1 MYSHINFAYP
11 WPFVYGHLVV
21 TAIAAALLALA
32 FYRKWPLFVT
42 IPIGALTLW
51 AASAFVMVRFG
62 FDLNGRATMPTQTF
76 LKSGS
81 GRVLDMG
88 AGTGRSSIMILEAR
102 PNTTLVAL
110 DSFGESYVEHF
121 GGDQAKPQQVL
132 DEGRQRLIA
141 NLQAAGVEKRTTI
154 QPGDMRK
161 MPFPDASFDG
171 IVSAYAIDHL
181 NQDGIRSSLAEAS
194 RVLKP
199 KGEFLLMLIAKDFW
213 LKYTFGPV
221 LMHAGT
227 RRSSRWNDFLHD
239 AGFEIVEQG
248 NRPVTLYFVARKP

>member
-1 MYSHINFAYP
+1 MHSHINFAYP

-21 TAIAAALLALA
+21 TAIAGAILALA
-32 FYRKWPLFVT
+32 LWRKWSLILIVPVA
-42 IPIGALTLW
+42 ALTLW

-62 FDLNGRATMPTQTF
+62 FDLNGRATMPTQNF

-121 GGDQAKPQQVL
+121 GGDESKPAQVL
-132 DEGRQRLIA
+132 DEGRQRLMA
-141 NLQAAGVEKRTTI
+141 NLQAAGVENRATI

-161 MPFPDASFDG
+161 LPFPDASFDA

-181 NQDGIRSSLAEAS
+181 NEEGIRSALSEAS

-199 KGEFLLMLIAKDFW
+199 KGEFLLMLVYKDTW

-221 LMHAGT
+221 LMHAGM
-227 RRSSRWNDFLHD
+227 RRSSRWVDFLHD
-239 AGFEIVEQG
+239 AGFQIAEQG
-248 NRPVTLYFVARKP
+248 TRPATLYFVAQKP